1 MDSRT
6 RLLDVALT
14 LFASRGFDAVGVQE
28 IVEAAGVTKPT
39 LYHHFGNKIGLLRSL
54 IDRHGTPLTAAIR
67 DAAAYQGDLPLTL
80 RRLVGVYFREA
91 TRDPQYHRF
100 RLALSLAP
108 PDTEAGRLVAAQT
121 EAETRLFRAMFEAA
135 ERDHGN
141 MRGRSRLL
149 TISFTGTI
157 HAYVALSLRGDITLD
172 DELAFRAVHQFMH
185 GIYS

>member
-14 LFASRGFDAVGVQE
+14 LFASRGYDAVGVQE

-39 LYHHFGNKIGLLRSL
+39 LYHHFGNKVGLLRAL
-54 IDRHGTPLTAAIR
+54 IDRHGTPLTEAVR
-67 DAAAYQGDLPLTL
+67 EAAAYEGDLPLTL

-91 TRDPQYHRF
+91 TRDPKYHRF
-100 RLALSLAP
+100 RLAHAMAP
-108 PDTEAGRLVAAQT
+108 PDTEAGRMVAAQSD
-121 EAETRLFRAMFEAA
+121 AETGMVAAMFQAA

-141 MRGRSRLL
+141 MRGRSRLF
-149 TISFTGTI
+149 TIAFTGTV
-157 HAYVALSLRGDITLD
+157 HAYIALSLRGEITLD

>member
-14 LFASRGFDAVGVQE
+14 LFASRGFEAVGVQE

-39 LYHHFGNKIGLLRSL
+39 LYHHFGNKIGLLRAL
-54 IDRHGTPLTAAIR
+54 IDRHGTPLTAVVR
-67 DAAAYQGDLPLTL
+67 EAAAYQGDLPLTL
-80 RRLVGVYFREA
+80 RRLVGAYFREA
-91 TRDPQYHRF
+91 QRDPAYHRF
-100 RLALSLAP
+100 RLALALAP
-108 PDTEAGRLVAAQT
+108 PDTEAGRLVSAQT
-121 EAETRLFRAMFEAA
+121 DAETGLIEAMFQAA

-141 MRGRSRLL
+141 MRGRSRLF

-157 HAYVALSLRGDITLD
+157 QAYVALSLRDALTLD
-172 DELAFRAVHQFMH
+172 DELAFRAVQQFMH